1 MRLRSDAVAAF
12 RLRADPPASSV
23 TQGLSPVL
31 YGIGEP
37 RRRRFVEK
45 VVKSLKSGPR
55 AKAFAPIV
63 MIDLRNIPGANFAC
77 FWGLAVLWPRTAKS
91 RVAQFGGW

>member
-1 MRLRSDAVAAF
+1 MRAQRRRSGVSFA
-12 RLRADPPASSV
+12 RPITASSV

-31 YGIGEP
+31 YGTGEP
-37 RRRRFVEK
+37 CRRRFVEK

-63 MIDLRNIPGANFAC
+63 LIELRNIPMAQILLTLGVGCSVAQD
-77 FWGLAVLWPRTAKS
+77 AKS